1 LSRRLLAV
9 LIAAF
14 IAGISLLASQGFG
27 GTKAI
32 KAKPAGTVALSTG
45 ATADLSD
52 YIIQKRSSAV
62 ESIATTTSTTPTT
75 LAAHVDP
82 PTSVTTRQVQVAA
95 AAPPKVVVT
104 TPRAPAPAPAPAPVS
119 GLGGLPPIFN
129 CIIQHESGGNP
140 RAVNP
145 HSGAAGLFQFMPST
159 WHSLGYS
166 GSAADYPA
174 SVQYEAARRLYA
186 SSGTRPWAGDGCV

>member
-1 LSRRLLAV
+1 M
-9 LIAAF
+9 AAF

-27 GTKAI
+27 GTKAL
-32 KAKPAGTVALSTG
+32 KAKPAGTVALSAG

-62 ESIATTTSTTPTT
+62 ESIATTTSTTATT
-75 LAAHVDP
+75 VVPHVDP

-104 TPRAPAPAPAPAPVS
+104 APTAPAPAPT
-119 GLGGLPPIFN
+119 GLGGLPSIFN

-145 HSGAAGLFQFMPST
+145 RSGAAGLFQFLPST

>member
-1 LSRRLLAV
+1 
-9 LIAAF
+9 
-14 IAGISLLASQGFG
+14 
-27 GTKAI
+27 
-32 KAKPAGTVALSTG
+32 
-45 ATADLSD
+45 
-52 YIIQKRSSAV
+52 
-62 ESIATTTSTTPTT
+62 
-75 LAAHVDP
+75 
-82 PTSVTTRQVQVAA
+82 
-95 AAPPKVVVT
+95 VVVT
-104 TPRAPAPAPAPAPVS
+104 APPAPPPTPT

-140 RAVNP
+140 QAVNP
-145 HSGAAGLFQFMPST
+145 RSGAAGLFQFMPST